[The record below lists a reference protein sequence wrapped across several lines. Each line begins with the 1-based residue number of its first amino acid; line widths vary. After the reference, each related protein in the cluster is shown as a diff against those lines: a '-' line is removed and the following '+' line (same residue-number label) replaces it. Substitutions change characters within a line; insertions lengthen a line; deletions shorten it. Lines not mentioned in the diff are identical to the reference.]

1 MEQVVFGGRMNIPKG
16 TTFFKTGEN
25 VEHVYLLVNG
35 QVRAKSEYMKMNL
48 DNGALLGILDIY
60 SEEYLFDYEAVTD
73 LIVLCF
79 DIAHADG
86 IQKLLKLGKNYQEI
100 AVNSLF
106 AQFHEVYRLY
116 EKSFLS
122 YASEMDDFNVID
134 KEEDSAK
141 VDMEI
146 CTYMNQIYA
155 LDKKVFHEL
164 FTAGEMIAY
173 EHLITGSKLV
183 ADINRTALKL
193 VDVLGKA
200 ALGIQDD
207 EAQNKAADD
216 LLNGEDTAEEG
227 MDESAY
233 DYALVESELANSMKQ
248 ILDYSQIDEK
258 EASRFTLMVSQYMNL
273 PDRNTSDNDVRK
285 LRKDIAEQFY
295 QIYENVFLHSLKDT
309 SLSRAVEL
317 FLNFGFMDEKEFDKK
332 GLAELYYFKPDLSG
346 TGFSIYTVYGWL
358 KAIYEGKREPSKD
371 EFDQDYKE
379 NVRKEKALHHLSA
392 AEETKMLSDQTAKV
406 QFEIRNMFKV
416 INRLTTNEIT
426 IFSPILTQR
435 KFSKSIQKS
444 FLSAKKLSEAM
455 RAIMKVDYSLFH
467 REQMYYDPENKIDN
481 IVVMKQVLPDF
492 ILMPNVG
499 SRGVMWQDISEKKRD
514 TPARFVLS
522 AFFNGNLENS
532 LINMAAVYRWE
543 ICRTVQGNYW
553 NDVRE
558 HSLTSEYCDYVQFY
572 RKNKDLTEEAKEK
585 IRAQFKSCRN
595 SYREMFAKDYD
606 VWVKYESQN
615 SIRLNKVVRGILY
628 MYCPFAAEYRKKL
641 ESQPIFNAASA
652 RFNRENTKKVREL
665 KTFNSNVLKRG
676 GQVTEVLQKNLDF
689 YELG

>member
-1 MEQVVFGGRMNIPKG
+1 MEQVVFGGRMNISKG

-25 VEHVYLLVNG
+25 VVHLYLLVSG
-35 QVRAKSEYMKMNL
+35 QVRAKSEYIRMNL
-48 DNGALLGILDIY
+48 ENGALLGVMDIY

-73 LIVLCF
+73 LTVLCF

-86 IQKLLKLGKNYQEI
+86 ILKLLKLGKNYQEI
-100 AVNSLF
+100 AINSLF
-106 AQFHEVYRLY
+106 AQFREIYQVF
-116 EKSFLS
+116 EKKFLS
-122 YASEMDDFNVID
+122 YASEMDDFNAID
-134 KEEDSAK
+134 NKEDSVK
-141 VDMEI
+141 VNMEV
-146 CTYMNQIYA
+146 CTYMNEIAA
-155 LDKKVFHEL
+155 LDKKIFHEF

-173 EHLITGSKLV
+173 QHILTGSRMV
-183 ADINRTALKL
+183 ADINATALKL
-193 VDVLGKA
+193 IDVLGKA
-200 ALGIQDD
+200 ALGIQEDIKQEADTDSADGVDDTADD
-207 EAQNKAADD
+207 E
-216 LLNGEDTAEEG
+216 L
-227 MDESAY
+227 DESAY
-233 DYALVESELANSMKQ
+233 DYALVESELESSMKK
-248 ILDYSQIDEK
+248 ILDYAAMDTK
-258 EASRFTLMVSQYMNL
+258 EVARFTLLVSQYMNL
-273 PDRNTSDNDVRK
+273 PDRNASDNDVRK
-285 LRKDIAEQFY
+285 LRKDMSEGFY
-295 QIYENVFLHSLKDT
+295 QIYEMVFLKSLKD
-309 SLSRAVEL
+309 SSIPKPVEL

-332 GLAELYYFKPDLSG
+332 TLAELYYFKPELSG
-346 TGFSIYTVYGWL
+346 TEFNIYTVYGWL

-379 NVRKEKALHHLSA
+379 TVRKEKAMRHLSS
-392 AEETKMLSDQTAKV
+392 AEEAEMLSDQTAKV

-426 IFSPILTQR
+426 IFSPILTQK
-435 KFSKSIQKS
+435 KFNKSIHKT
-444 FLSAKKLSEAM
+444 FLSARKLAEVM
-455 RAIMKVDYSLFH
+455 RGVMKVDYSLFH

-481 IVVMKQVLPDF
+481 IVVMKQVLPDI

-499 SRGVMWQDISEKKRD
+499 SRGIMWQDISEKKRD

-522 AFFNGNLENS
+522 AFFNGNLETS

-553 NDVRE
+553 NDIRE

-595 SYREMFAKDYD
+595 SFREMFAKDYE

-628 MYCPFAAEYRKKL
+628 MYCPFGAEYRKKL
-641 ESQPIFNAASA
+641 EMQPIFNAASA
-652 RFNRENTKKVREL
+652 RFNRDRTKKVREL

-676 GQVTEVLQKNLDF
+676 GQVTDVLQKNLDF